1 MDIGEIERVREY
13 EPIEAPAEE
22 IPLEPTPEV
31 ENEEVMV

>member
-13 EPIEAPAEE
+13 EPIEVPAEE

-31 ENEEVMV
+31 ENEPIPV